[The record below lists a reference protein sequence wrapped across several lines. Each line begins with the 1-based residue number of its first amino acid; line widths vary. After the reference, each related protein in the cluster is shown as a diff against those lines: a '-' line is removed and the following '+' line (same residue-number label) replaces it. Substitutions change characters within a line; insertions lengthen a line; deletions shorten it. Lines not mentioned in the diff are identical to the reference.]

1 MTNTETRDSGLPN
14 SLLRAGS
21 HHHAAIINERLNAQN
36 ENISGLTHPTTLAG
50 MVNLASIY
58 LNQGHPKD
66 LDVQVM
72 ETRMRV
78 LGLEHPDMPITIG
91 GNLAFIFWNQGR
103 WEEAE
108 ELGLQIMEARK
119 LELGPVLKR

>member
-1 MTNTETRDSGLPN
+1 
-14 SLLRAGS
+14 
-21 HHHAAIINERLNAQN
+21 
-36 ENISGLTHPTTLAG
+36 

-78 LGLEHPDMPITIG
+78 LGLEHPDMPISIG

-103 WEEAE
+103 LEEAE
-108 ELGLQIMEARK
+108 ELGVQVMEARK